1 MKQPSKQ
8 APSTAPPG
16 VDPPA
21 PATVLDIKK
30 NFKGFS
36 VPTAKDFADL
46 IDLCTLAAQ
55 YLDINSNPELNRGLE
70 YTHNNTIF
78 ALKLAK
84 DKGLE
89 LTGNGSENFGN
100 PLQIKFGR
108 GFKPAVKLE
117 INVGN
122 GIDNSNPDLALR
134 LASDG
139 GFKKDFTGFLA
150 MPPLI
155 FPKVGDEKSDSDVNE
170 TLGIA
175 LGAGLEFKENKIA
188 VKIATKK
195 SGLTFDDNIKN
206 LKINYDSSLCLI
218 NGLLSVNIDN
228 I

>member
-8 APSTAPPG
+8 GPSTAPPG
-16 VDPPA
+16 VDSPA

-30 NFKGFS
+30 NFRGFS

-55 YLDINSNPELNRGLE
+55 YLDINSNPALNRGLE
-70 YTHNNTIF
+70 YIESNTIL

-89 LTGNGSENFGN
+89 LTGNGSGKFGN
-100 PLQIKFGR
+100 PLQIKIGR
-108 GFKPAVKLE
+108 GFKPAEKLE

-122 GIDNSNPDLALR
+122 GIDNSNKELALR

-139 GFKKDFTGFLA
+139 GFKKDFTGFLVK
-150 MPPLI
+150 PPLI
-155 FPKVGDEKSDSDVNE
+155 FPKAGDEKSDSGDNE

-175 LGAGLEFKENKIA
+175 LGAGLEFKDNKIA
-188 VKIATKK
+188 VKIDPKQ
-195 SGLTFDDNIKN
+195 SGLTFDGNIKN
-206 LKINYDSSLCLI
+206 LKINYDSSLCII
-218 NGLLSVNIDN
+218 NGFLSVNVDN